1 MEPRRGP
8 LTAGEKVQFTD
19 RKGKKITDQLVAGG
33 STQTEHGLIL
43 HDDVIGKI
51 EGTVILTVHA
61 KREAQVNQVY
71 PEKDKNKP
79 WKSSRAMASGF
90 EALRKRDRVT
100 KDTQTDIDSLTDEQR
115 EAQIEELEL
124 RDISDHKL
132 RKVLRDLDRQVGEL
146 GNTHE

>member
-79 WKSSRAMASGF
+79 WKSSRAIGGWEYAVMRRHGWSGDIPVDDE
-90 EALRKRDRVT
+90 EAVRRIVSAARSSNWAGVRWLPSSK
-100 KDTQTDIDSLTDEQR
+100 K
-115 EAQIEELEL
+115 
-124 RDISDHKL
+124 
-132 RKVLRDLDRQVGEL
+132 
-146 GNTHE
+146 

>member
-43 HDDVIGKI
+43 HDDVIGKT

-79 WKSSRAMASGF
+79 WKSSRAIGGWEYADAPATGRLCAFDAARRADHVSEGHRPSYS
-90 EALRKRDRVT
+90 ARRHPLRHAR
-100 KDTQTDIDSLTDEQR
+100 
-115 EAQIEELEL
+115 A
-124 RDISDHKL
+124 
-132 RKVLRDLDRQVGEL
+132 
-146 GNTHE
+146 

>member
-43 HDDVIGKI
+43 HDDVIGKT

-61 KREAQVNQVY
+61 KREAQRS
-71 PEKDKNKP
+71 
-79 WKSSRAMASGF
+79 KSRRRESCDPRN
-90 EALRKRDRVT
+90 R
-100 KDTQTDIDSLTDEQR
+100 R
-115 EAQIEELEL
+115 EA
-124 RDISDHKL
+124 S
-132 RKVLRDLDRQVGEL
+132 VL
-146 GNTHE
+146 